1 MKKTISN
8 LILITLTGYIFA
20 GCAGMTGVTNWKENT
35 FVSPLGKDATVKIAT
50 EAIARIGTVS
60 FTDPA
65 TGTVNGVCQQQV
77 DGAVTVYD
85 ENGKTMVIVKSKLDV
100 NENSMV
106 IETGDRQNCI
116 NHIVDEMKTLGC
128 ALTPQTPA
136 G

>member
-1 MKKTISN
+1 MKKNLSK
-8 LILITLTGYIFA
+8 LILITLTGAIFA
-20 GCAGMTGVTNWKENT
+20 SCASLTGVTNWKENT
-35 FVSPLGKDATVKIAT
+35 FVSPIGKDATVKIAT

-65 TGTVNGVCQQQV
+65 TGTVSGVCQQQV

-116 NHIVDEMKTLGC
+116 NHIVDEMKALGC
-128 ALTPQTPA
+128 PLTSQPPA
-136 G
+136 S

>member
-1 MKKTISN
+1 MKKHLLS
-8 LILITLTGYIFA
+8 LILITLTG
-20 GCAGMTGVTNWKENT
+20 CASFTGVTNWKANT
-35 FVSPLGKDATVKIAT
+35 FVSPLDKDATVKIAT

-85 ENGKTMVIVKSKLDV
+85 ENDKTMVIVKSKLNV
-100 NENSMV
+100 KENSMV

-116 NHIVDEMKTLGC
+116 NHIVDEMKALGC
-128 ALTPQTPA
+128 ALTPQTTA

>member
-1 MKKTISN
+1 MKRTISY
-8 LILITLTGYIFA
+8 LILITLTGSILA
-20 GCAGMTGVTNWKENT
+20 GCASFTGVTNWKENT
-35 FVSPLGKDATVKIAT
+35 FVSPLGKDATVKIAI

-60 FTDPA
+60 FTDTA

-85 ENGKTMVIVKSKLDV
+85 ENGKTMVIVKSKLDG

-116 NHIVDEMKTLGC
+116 NHIVDEMKALGC
-128 ALTPQTPA
+128 ALAPQTPA
-136 G
+136 S

>member
-1 MKKTISN
+1 MKNHPSKLI
-8 LILITLTGYIFA
+8 LILITGCIFA

-35 FVSPLGKDATVKIAT
+35 FVSPLGKDATVKIAN

-60 FTDPA
+60 FADPA
-65 TGTVNGVCQQQV
+65 TGTVNGVCEQQV

-100 NENSMV
+100 KENSMV

-128 ALTPQTPA
+128 ALNPQTPA
-136 G
+136 N

>member
-8 LILITLTGYIFA
+8 LILITLTGCIFA
-20 GCAGMTGVTNWKENT
+20 GCASFTGVTNWKENT
-35 FVSPLGKDATVKIAT
+35 FVSPLDKDATVKIAT

-60 FTDPA
+60 FTDTA

-100 NENSMV
+100 KENSMV

-128 ALTPQTPA
+128 VLTPQIPA
-136 G
+136 S

>member
-8 LILITLTGYIFA
+8 IILITIAGTILA
-20 GCAGMTGVTNWKENT
+20 GCAGMTGVTNWKENM

-60 FTDPA
+60 FSDPA

-85 ENGKTMVIVKSKLDV
+85 ENGETMVIVKSKLDV

-136 G
+136 S